1 VTPAEVRPPRA
12 AERVLDRA
20 LAGAVYRD
28 DIVGDLHEAFT
39 AVAARRGAP
48 FARLWY
54 LIHVLRLV
62 VRYGL
67 PVTIM
72 SPGANRAPQARGGTA
87 MDRLLMDVRYA
98 FRSLLKHPTTTATIV
113 ATLALGIGANAAV
126 FGVVDAM
133 LLHPFVMKDVDR
145 IVMPMTTSPR
155 FTGHRETVSAADFL
169 DWRRDL
175 AGGAIEHVAAA
186 DWWDA
191 NIVGR
196 DEPERVLGFRVSPD
210 FFTALDGRAALGR
223 TFLPEEEV
231 AANAKRVVLSDG
243 LWRRRF
249 GADTAIV
256 GQPVLIDGSQWIVVG
271 VMPAS
276 FTFPLLAEVWSP
288 LTFDEK
294 MARNRTA
301 HYLTVFGRLAGG
313 RTLDDARAQMTTIA
327 QRLAHDHPDTN
338 AQLGAEVLTLSRGM
352 ADVGVPAV
360 LGLWQAAGLF
370 VLLIA
375 CANIANLLLARAAE
389 REREIAIRLALGSSR
404 GRIVRE
410 SMLESGIL
418 VAISLPLSL
427 AIGSASLRLMH
438 AMMPARIVRFI
449 AGWDRL
455 GLDAWTV
462 GGTIACAA
470 IAALI
475 FGALPAMH
483 MVRGLV
489 ADALKSDGRTGA
501 GPGRQRV
508 RRALV
513 VAEIALALPLLV
525 AAMLSISTIRS
536 FLISW
541 QGYNPNNVLT
551 MRAVLPDA
559 RYPDADGRAR
569 FAELSLERLS
579 AVPGVAQAA
588 VGNVLPAVDSNSG
601 RSVEIAGQ
609 PIAEQSKRPR
619 VDYRVVSPH
628 YFDVLRMPLMSGR
641 AFTALDQKGS
651 EPVAIVSES
660 MARKF
665 WPAGG
670 AIGERVRVAD
680 GDWMRIVGIC
690 GDVVHDWFDGRVP
703 TLYRPLPQA
712 PSDSLVFALRTGG
725 DPLSIAGEARA
736 AIARVDATQPV
747 FEIMSQRQVLNDR
760 TISLQYIAAVMAA
773 FAGIALLL
781 AILGLYAVMT
791 YLVAQRVREIG
802 VRIALGATRRDVARL
817 TLSQAA
823 RLTAVGLAIGFL
835 LSVALSRGMEAGL
848 LGVVSTDLRV
858 TAALAAA
865 LGVTALAASYLPAR
879 RAASIDPMTALRAE

>member
-1 VTPAEVRPPRA
+1 MPPPRA
-12 AERVLDRA
+12 AERLVHRS

-28 DIVGDLHEAFT
+28 DIIGDLHEDFA
-39 AVAARRGAP
+39 AVAARRGP
-48 FARLWY
+48 TLARLWY
-54 LIHVLRLV
+54 LTEAARLIA
-62 VRYGL
+62 RYGL
-67 PVTIM
+67 RVRRNVTSS
-72 SPGANRAPQARGGTA
+72 SPATQYSWHARGGTA
-87 MDRLLMDVRYA
+87 MDRLFMDVRYA
-98 FRSLLKHPTTTATIV
+98 IRSLLKRPTMTATIV

-133 LLHPFVMKDVDR
+133 LLHPFVMADVDR
-145 IVMPMTTSPR
+145 IVMPVTTSPR
-155 FTGHRETVSAADFL
+155 WTGHRETVSAADFL

-175 AGGAIEHVAAA
+175 SGGAIEHLAAT

-191 NIVGR
+191 NLVGR
-196 DEPERVLGFRVSPD
+196 DEPERVLGFRVSAE
-210 FFTALDGRAALGR
+210 FFAALDGRAAIGR
-223 TFLPEEEV
+223 TFLAEEEV
-231 AANAKRVVLSDG
+231 LANSRRVVLSDG

-249 GADTAIV
+249 GADPAIV
-256 GQPVLIDGSQWIVVG
+256 GQPVLIDGMQWIVVG

-276 FTFPLLAEVWSP
+276 FTFPLMAEVWSP

-294 MARNRTA
+294 TSRNRSA
-301 HYLTVFGRLAGG
+301 HSLTVFGRLANG
-313 RTLDDARAQMTTIA
+313 RTLDQARVQMKAIA
-327 QRLAHDHPDTN
+327 QRLATDHADTN
-338 AQLGAEVLTLSRGM
+338 AQLGADVFTLSGGM
-352 ADVGVPAV
+352 ADVGLPAV

-370 VLLIA
+370 VFLIA
-375 CANIANLLLARAAE
+375 CANIANLLLARASE

-404 GRIVRE
+404 GRIIRE
-410 SMLESGIL
+410 SLLESAIL
-418 VAISLPLSL
+418 VACSLPLAL
-427 AIGSASLRLMH
+427 AVASASLRLMH
-438 AMMPARIVRFI
+438 AMMPARIVRYI

-455 GLDAWTV
+455 GLDAWTIA
-462 GGTIACAA
+462 GTIACAA
-470 IAALI
+470 IASLI
-475 FGALPAMH
+475 FGALPAMQ
-483 MVRGLV
+483 MARGIV

-541 QGYNPNNVLT
+541 QGYDPNNVLT
-551 MRAVLPDA
+551 MRAVLPES
-559 RYPDADGRAR
+559 RYPDADSRER
-569 FAELSLERLS
+569 FALLALERLS
-579 AVPGVAQAA
+579 EVAGVRAA
-588 VGNVLPAVDSNSG
+588 SVGNVIPAVDTNSM
-601 RSVEIAGQ
+601 RAFEIAGQ
-609 PIAEQSKRPR
+609 AIAEQAKWPR
-619 VDYRVVSPH
+619 VDYRAISLK
-628 YFDVLRMPLMSGR
+628 YFDVLRMPLLSGR
-641 AFTALDQKGS
+641 AFTAADRKGS

-665 WPAGG
+665 WPTGG

-680 GDWMRIVGIC
+680 GEWMRIVGIC

-712 PSDSLVFALRTGG
+712 PSDTLIFAVRTAG
-725 DPLSIAGEARA
+725 DPLALAAESRA
-736 AIARVDATQPV
+736 AIARLDATQPV
-747 FEIMSQRQVLNDR
+747 FEIMSLRQVLSER

-773 FAGIALLL
+773 FAGLALLL

-802 VRIALGATRRDVARL
+802 VRIALGATGRDVARL

-823 RLTAVGLAIGFL
+823 RLTAMGLAIGVL
-835 LSVALSRGMEAGL
+835 LAVALSRGMEAGL
-848 LGVVSTDLRV
+848 LGIVSTDFRV

-879 RAASIDPMTALRAE
+879 RAAAIDPMTALRAE